1 MRTLPVRVRLLC
13 LLLLTTV
20 SVTAHSLPSAAAGA
34 AAAFAGAVL
43 IGGLKGRLRQWLSVN
58 VFILFIW
65 ILTPMT
71 TPGEA
76 VVGTGW
82 YALTREGLTLSLMAT
97 LKCNAAFFWY
107 VLWTDGLTLSAF
119 ARGLSE
125 IGFPQKLVTLLLL
138 TARQIGVFSLTAR
151 QLGEAARL
159 RGFVMRADLRTYRT
173 AASFAAILFLRARE
187 KSRVM
192 EEALRLRAFTGV
204 WPSAGAPEP
213 ITAPAA
219 AASVLA
225 VLLSALL
232 ILLNFPELFS

>member
-13 LLLLTTV
+13 LLLLTAV

-34 AAAFAGAVL
+34 AAALTGAVF
-43 IGGLKGRLRQWLSVN
+43 IGALKGRLRQWLSVN

-65 ILTPMT
+65 LLTPMT

-76 VVGTGW
+76 VAGSGW
-82 YALTREGLTLSLMAT
+82 YALTREGLTLSLLAT

-125 IGFPQKLVTLLLL
+125 IGFPQKLVTLILL
-138 TARQIGVFSLTAR
+138 TARQLEVFSITAR
-151 QLGEAARL
+151 RLGEAAKL
-159 RGFVMRADLRTYRT
+159 RGFEMRADLRTYRT
-173 AASFAAILFLRARE
+173 AASFAAILILRAWE

-204 WPSAGAPEP
+204 WPSSGASEP
-213 ITAPAA
+213 ITVRAA
-219 AASVLA
+219 AASVSA
-225 VLLSALL
+225 VLFSALL
-232 ILLNFPELFS
+232 VLLNFPEVFS